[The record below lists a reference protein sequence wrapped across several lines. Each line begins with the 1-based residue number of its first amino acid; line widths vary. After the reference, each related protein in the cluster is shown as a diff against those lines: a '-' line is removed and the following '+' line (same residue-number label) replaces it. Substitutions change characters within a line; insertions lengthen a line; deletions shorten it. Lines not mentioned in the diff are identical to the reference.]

1 MTAFSRK
8 FILFPEIQKGQ
19 IRRGCPVQASVL
31 QIRQGDVPNTAGQG
45 HDKRYGKV
53 DQNPVQNRERRP
65 PETVFRFVPDT
76 WNAWL
81 RNCCPGKAAIII
93 TELWMLYGFHGN
105 LPGLFQHFVKILFL
119 RIGFRLI
126 GKSPCLP
133 VLRRMANPDKLFR
146 AAVSGKTT
154 VCVPPYGRRHTNAK
168 PRMAICIFC
177 NGAFEVKRSVQLIG
191 FHRLLRFRK
200 ITVIPVF
207 LYLDGCLHHR
217 GTPGGKTGGGTQNDE
232 KQNAVHFPDY
242 FRLHCSFHA
251 TPPDIP
257 AKQGKSPRER
267 KKDFFHAMTSGG
279 QYNAGPPPFQA
290 LISPLFHDIPA
301 ARRSDASEWKNGTFP
316 LRRSN
321 WQSR

>member
-1 MTAFSRK
+1 MTEFFRK
-8 FILFPEIQKGQ
+8 IILFPEIQKGQ
-19 IRRGCPVQASVL
+19 IRHGSPAQAGVL
-31 QIRQGDVPNTAGQG
+31 QIRQGDVPDTAGQG

-53 DQNPVQNRERRP
+53 DQDPVQNRERRP

-126 GKSPCLP
+126 GESPCLP

-146 AAVSGKTT
+146 TAVSGKTT

-217 GTPGGKTGGGTQNDE
+217 GTPRGKTGNREQGYE
-232 KQNAVHFPDY
+232 KQNAIHFPDY
-242 FRLHCSFHA
+242 SHLHCSFHA
-251 TPPDIP
+251 TPPTSRRNEANP
-257 AKQGKSPRER
+257 RGNGK
-267 KKDFFHAMTSGG
+267 KIFFM
-279 QYNAGPPPFQA
+279 P
-290 LISPLFHDIPA
+290 
-301 ARRSDASEWKNGTFP
+301 
-316 LRRSN
+316 
-321 WQSR
+321 